1 MIRPEGPK
9 GRIIAEGIPKIK
21 FNRGAVTLAIT
32 LAILM
37 IIAFAD
43 ISVGTV
49 IEPES
54 LSHGPAVD
62 VMGILDNTA
71 ECFLV
76 SNPATLRLLHELNKQ
91 FAMEP
96 EDRTHEDINRLRF
109 LANQLVATSECD
121 LTPNQ

>member
-1 MIRPEGPK
+1 MKEDLREIGDDDLRYALEYNPDGGFRP
-9 GRIIAEGIPKIK
+9 
-21 FNRGAVTLAIT
+21 
-32 LAILM
+32 
-37 IIAFAD
+37 
-43 ISVGTV
+43 
-49 IEPES
+49 
-54 LSHGPAVD
+54 VD

-121 LTPNQ
+121 LTPDQ